1 MGEVKKASVDYI
13 TLDDIYP
20 EWLEYKSLHT
30 SAHSTITRINNDW
43 NRFYKGTE
51 ITLIPLRKLTK
62 LKLDS
67 WAHSMIREHKMDK
80 TLYYNFSGIM
90 RQCLDYAVDKQ
101 IVDENVFRKVRIDG
115 RRVFTKKRKKP
126 SETQVYSREELAGLR
141 ELALADYNSRIKT
154 YQLAPLA
161 VLFQFETGVRIGE
174 VCVLRYEDIE
184 GPYLHVRRMLRRDIR
199 EVVEH
204 TKGGRE
210 ERSVILT
217 SEAKE
222 IINRCKKRQKELVVE
237 SDGYIFSV
245 DGDYCSY
252 YAISDLYRKYCD
264 KLGIPLKSSH
274 KSRKT
279 FISILLDANM
289 NANTVREMVGHADE
303 RTTLQSYHYDRKTED
318 ERIRLMESALNAA
331 RL

>member
-1 MGEVKKASVDYI
+1 MADKKMYNLNDEKAIELLKYLVESGTIDVGSAEEDMKQSKLASALAMHPYKISQGKDGRWVTYLYDETKPSHRRKVVKPTLEILHEALYEHYMGEVKKASVDYI

-30 SAHSTITRINNDW
+30 SAHSTIIRINNDW

-161 VLFQFETGVRIGE
+161 VLFQF
-174 VCVLRYEDIE
+174 
-184 GPYLHVRRMLRRDIR
+184 
-199 EVVEH
+199 
-204 TKGGRE
+204 
-210 ERSVILT
+210 
-217 SEAKE
+217 
-222 IINRCKKRQKELVVE
+222 
-237 SDGYIFSV
+237 
-245 DGDYCSY
+245 
-252 YAISDLYRKYCD
+252 
-264 KLGIPLKSSH
+264 
-274 KSRKT
+274 
-279 FISILLDANM
+279 
-289 NANTVREMVGHADE
+289 
-303 RTTLQSYHYDRKTED
+303 
-318 ERIRLMESALNAA
+318 
-331 RL
+331 